1 MLGDTVAT
9 IVLGLTRDPLR
20 TIYSVARRPTI
31 GLVSLAD
38 H

>member
-20 TIYSVARRPTI
+20 TIC
-31 GLVSLAD
+31 SLAPAS
-38 H
+38 HRLFRLAAH